1 MVLFITTI
9 YLICHFE
16 IMDPFLFININ
27 VVFLYD
33 INHFVYTNNIYININ
48 VMALFYKINLHVIF
62 NHLLIQFHTLE

>member
-1 MVLFITTI
+1 
-9 YLICHFE
+9 
-16 IMDPFLFININ
+16 MDPFLFININ